1 MNSINLQDCS
11 QRKSKNR
18 PETFS
23 KAELIKLGINLLG
36 LTSVVATKKSK
47 TELCKLL
54 LKKKDVSDK
63 TVERIILRKLKG
75 KKDVEEKKQKK
86 TDIEEKKQKKTEKK
100 LKKLGFVE
108 KRKSPQKERKS
119 PKKERKSSKKSPM
132 KKSKQ
137 EEKKLKMKTGAKPVL
152 FFVTKCAKYSDE
164 EIKKFAKVFSIPYD
178 SSREKLCKQLI
189 DASLKSKWER
199 CLHTK
204 KEVLEKLAKR
214 YDLPIDG
221 SRQDLC
227 KRLRDHHIHGL
238 EKHLGQN
245 FLEKK
250 DEKQE
255 REQDGKQEKET
266 NTLSLFF
273 QFITNYLVYD
283 SLKERAS
290 ISDAHLSKQYIR
302 TFEKFSE
309 EEKKRFSKF
318 LASFIDQDIDDE
330 PTIKEV
336 LNLFATEEKTG
347 DTSLLK
353 CSEEKCSDK
362 YCDLPCIVKSNLP
375 LRNHQVAIVKHML
388 NNRGLIVSH
397 QVGSGKTLSAV
408 TTMQCLLKKYP
419 KLQVIIITPKSLQAN
434 MKKEIVAYGSDPKNK
449 RITFYTPRK
458 FSLDFANKNMSRFKN
473 KLLIVDEAHNLR
485 SVQKVARRASKKI
498 NTASVIIQA
507 CQKAFKVLLL
517 TATPIINSYADL
529 FNLVNM
535 IAPERLEEFQEKL
548 RSLSNG
554 KTFSQKTLEQVFGC
568 LFSFFECEAN
578 EGYPSTEDHKVELV
592 MTPEYLKKYEQ
603 VEGNQ
608 SRFYGEANL
617 TVFYNGVRRAVN
629 DLDKENSPKA
639 NWILDKIQE
648 ELKKNISAKFVVYS
662 SFLDS
667 GQMLIMKR
675 LEKIGISY
683 AFINGKLSGKQRDEA
698 QKRYNK
704 GKVKVLLISRTGG
717 EGLDLKETNHLFL
730 MEPGWNTPQINQVK
744 GRVARYKSHE
754 NLPKEKQHVDI
765 WNLFLKKP
773 DGTETVDQYL
783 FFMSEQ
789 KNVSGEKSLNHIRPF
804 SIEKYSCFKD
814 KPISLE

>member
-255 REQDGKQEKET
+255 RESPRSRTLRFPASVFSKRVLMQEAKCCISCVGSEKE
-266 NTLSLFF
+266 
-273 QFITNYLVYD
+273 
-283 SLKERAS
+283 
-290 ISDAHLSKQYIR
+290 
-302 TFEKFSE
+302 
-309 EEKKRFSKF
+309 
-318 LASFIDQDIDDE
+318 
-330 PTIKEV
+330 
-336 LNLFATEEKTG
+336 
-347 DTSLLK
+347 
-353 CSEEKCSDK
+353 
-362 YCDLPCIVKSNLP
+362 
-375 LRNHQVAIVKHML
+375 
-388 NNRGLIVSH
+388 
-397 QVGSGKTLSAV
+397 
-408 TTMQCLLKKYP
+408 
-419 KLQVIIITPKSLQAN
+419 
-434 MKKEIVAYGSDPKNK
+434 
-449 RITFYTPRK
+449 
-458 FSLDFANKNMSRFKN
+458 
-473 KLLIVDEAHNLR
+473 KLLVIV
-485 SVQKVARRASKKI
+485 
-498 NTASVIIQA
+498 
-507 CQKAFKVLLL
+507 
-517 TATPIINSYADL
+517 
-529 FNLVNM
+529 
-535 IAPERLEEFQEKL
+535 
-548 RSLSNG
+548 
-554 KTFSQKTLEQVFGC
+554 
-568 LFSFFECEAN
+568 
-578 EGYPSTEDHKVELV
+578 
-592 MTPEYLKKYEQ
+592 LK
-603 VEGNQ
+603 
-608 SRFYGEANL
+608 
-617 TVFYNGVRRAVN
+617 
-629 DLDKENSPKA
+629 
-639 NWILDKIQE
+639 
-648 ELKKNISAKFVVYS
+648 S
-662 SFLDS
+662 S
-667 GQMLIMKR
+667 
-675 LEKIGISY
+675 
-683 AFINGKLSGKQRDEA
+683 
-698 QKRYNK
+698 
-704 GKVKVLLISRTGG
+704 
-717 EGLDLKETNHLFL
+717 
-730 MEPGWNTPQINQVK
+730 
-744 GRVARYKSHE
+744 
-754 NLPKEKQHVDI
+754 
-765 WNLFLKKP
+765 
-773 DGTETVDQYL
+773 
-783 FFMSEQ
+783 
-789 KNVSGEKSLNHIRPF
+789 
-804 SIEKYSCFKD
+804 
-814 KPISLE
+814 